1 MLSLELGELDM
12 TQPSSISHWKPLKNS
27 IVVAYLD
34 LETCQGAIEAA
45 RSMLAPGGTI
55 HLAHAVAPM
64 VTSVPGVVLDGDL
77 HSDLEKQHTQRI
89 QKELSRFEGTEFSVH
104 VSMGDP
110 VSVVHRV
117 VEDAKAELIVVAS
130 HGRSGF
136 SRWFFGSVAEH
147 LLRDAPCPILVL
159 SAGQEE

>member
-1 MLSLELGELDM
+1 M
-12 TQPSSISHWKPLKNS
+12 TKSSNAQWTMQKKS

-34 LETCQGAIEAA
+34 LESCQGAIEAA
-45 RSMLAPGGTI
+45 RSMLASDGKI

-64 VTSVPGVVLDGDL
+64 VTSVPGVIIDGEL
-77 HSDLEKQHTQRI
+77 NQEIEAQHKARI
-89 QKELSRFEGTEFSVH
+89 AKELEAYKDTEFVVH
-104 VSMGDP
+104 VTMGDP
-110 VSVVHRV
+110 VTVVHDTV
-117 VEDAKAELIVVAS
+117 KASQAELIVVAS

-159 SAGQEE
+159 NAEEQ

>member
-1 MLSLELGELDM
+1 M
-12 TQPSSISHWKPLKNS
+12 TQSSNAQWNPLKSS

-34 LETCQGAIEAA
+34 LETCQGAIDAA
-45 RSMLAPGGTI
+45 RSMIAPEGTI

-64 VTSVPGVVLDGDL
+64 VTSVPGVIIDGELNKDI
-77 HSDLEKQHTQRI
+77 EAQHQARI
-89 QKELSRFEGTEFSVH
+89 AKELAPYEGTNFAVH
-104 VSMGDP
+104 VTMGDP
-110 VSVVHRV
+110 VSVVHDLV
-117 VEDAKAELIVVAS
+117 KSTKGELIIVAS

-159 SAGQEE
+159 NAAEE